1 MIRPPPRYT
10 RTDPLF
16 PYPTLFRSWSGAA
29 LQGHVT
35 LAEYAHRGA
44 YTLIA
49 TELLAGLFVLVV
61 LRPGE
66 AATRSPRV
74 RGLVV
79 LWIAQNVLLV
89 ASSILRTG
97 DYIAAYGLTELRI
110 EALAWMGLV
119 AIGLVLICWRLIR
132 ARSPR
137 WLINAKDRKRT
148 RLNSSH

>member
-29 LQGHVT
+29 LPGHVT

-49 TELLAGLFVLVV
+49 TALLAGLFVLVV

-79 LWIAQNVLLV
+79 LWIAQNR
-89 ASSILRTG
+89 SEEHTS
-97 DYIAAYGLTELRI
+97 ELQS
-110 EALAWMGLV
+110 LM
-119 AIGLVLICWRLIR
+119 RLSY
-132 ARSPR
+132 AVFC
-137 WLINAKDRKRT
+137 LKKKKTT
-148 RLNSSH
+148 R

>member
-1 MIRPPPRYT
+1 MIRRPPRST
-10 RTDPLF
+10 RTDTLF
-16 PYPTLFRSWSGAA
+16 PYTTLFRSQNALDIAFLWSGAA
-29 LQGHVT
+29 LPGHVT

-49 TELLAGLFVLVV
+49 TALLAGLFVLVV

-97 DYIAAYGLTELRI
+97 DYIAAYGLTSFRI
-110 EALAWMGLV
+110 EALAWVGLE
-119 AIGLVLICWRLIR
+119 IGR
-132 ARSPR
+132 ASGRGR
-137 WLINAKDRKRT
+137 VGM
-148 RLNSSH
+148 